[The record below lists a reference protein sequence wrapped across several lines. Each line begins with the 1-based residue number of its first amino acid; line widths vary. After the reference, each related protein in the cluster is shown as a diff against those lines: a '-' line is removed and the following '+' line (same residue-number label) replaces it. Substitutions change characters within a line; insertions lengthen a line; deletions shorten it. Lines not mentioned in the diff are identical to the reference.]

1 MTTSILIAK
10 ILGPL
15 YMLSAFAWLF
25 NRNTYGE
32 IIEEY
37 TQNRAL
43 LYVSAILAFLFGA
56 VILTFHNVWSGSWA
70 MIITFLGLL
79 GLVKGVSL
87 IVFPVSTMKL
97 AKWLINHESVMAGTF
112 ALVFVL
118 GVVLTWF
125 GYFA

>member
-25 NRNTYGE
+25 NRNTYGQ

-56 VILTFHNVWSGSWA
+56 IILTFHSVWEPNWRT
-70 MIITFLGLL
+70 IITCLGLL
-79 GLVKGVSL
+79 GLLKGVSL
-87 IVFPVSTMKL
+87 IVFPGGSMQL
-97 AKWLINHESVMAGTF
+97 AKWLIGHQAVMAGTF

>member
-1 MTTSILIAK
+1 MTTSVLIAK

-25 NRNTYGE
+25 NRNAYGE
-32 IIEEY
+32 IIEEFAH
-37 TQNRAL
+37 NRAL
-43 LYVSAILAFLFGA
+43 LYLSAILAFLFGA
-56 VILTFHNVWSGSWA
+56 VILTFHNVWSSSWTV
-70 MIITFLGLL
+70 IITLLGLL

-87 IVFPVSTMKL
+87 IVFPASSMKL
-97 AKWLINHESVMAGTF
+97 AKWLINHEVTMAGTF
-112 ALVFVL
+112 TLLFVL

>member
-1 MTTSILIAK
+1 MTTSIIIAK

-25 NRNTYGE
+25 NRNVYGE

-37 TQNRAL
+37 AHNRAL

-56 VILTFHNVWSGSWA
+56 VILTFHNVWTANWQGV
-70 MIITFLGLL
+70 ITFLGLL
-79 GLVKGVSL
+79 GLIKGVSI
-87 IVFPVSTMKL
+87 IVYPVGTMKMARWFSKHQPTL
-97 AKWLINHESVMAGTF
+97 AAMFV
-112 ALVFVL
+112 LVFVL
-118 GVVLTWF
+118 GVVLTYF